1 MGGASRVNAIVT
13 GGSGFLGQHLVAAL
27 EAEGANVYLT
37 NRVGSNL
44 MDPARLCATFKQ
56 VSPIDCV
63 FHLAADCG
71 GIEYNANADGDEL
84 FHTNAVMGLNVLHA
98 AYNANAK
105 RVLCVGTVCSYPV
118 RPEIPFH
125 PRELFAGQPE
135 PTNSGYGYAKRVVIQ
150 AQKAY
155 PDMLCLNPI
164 LANLYGPGDRF
175 HLERA
180 HVIPAIILKVHEA
193 MKRGA
198 LTVTLMGRPDATR
211 DFLYVDDA
219 VDALVAVAANR
230 ETSNPINIG
239 TGIETSIGEAA
250 AVIADEM
257 GYTGEFIYS
266 GELCGQPRRV
276 LDVIEARDK
285 LNWTAQTTLAQGIK
299 RTVAWARE
307 NVLTRRVA
315 V

>member
-1 MGGASRVNAIVT
+1 MNAIVT

-71 GIEYNANADGDEL
+71 GIAYNANADGDEL

-98 AYNANAK
+98 AYTARAK
-105 RVLCVGTVCSYPV
+105 RVVCVGTVCSYPAT
-118 RPEIPFH
+118 PHHIPFH
-125 PRELFAGQPE
+125 EVELFAGQPE
-135 PTNSGYGYAKRVVIQ
+135 PTNAAYGYAKRLTILAQ
-150 AQKAY
+150 AAY

-164 LANLYGPGDRF
+164 LANLYGPGDSF
-175 HLERA
+175 TIERA
-180 HVIPAIILKVHEA
+180 HVIPAIILKIHA
-193 MKRGA
+193 TMMRRGGCQCV
-198 LTVTLMGRPDATR
+198 LLGHPEVTR

-230 ETSNPINIG
+230 ETAMPINIG
-239 TGIETSIGEAA
+239 TGIETSIGDVAEL
-250 AVIADEM
+250 IAREM
-257 GYTGEFIYS
+257 GYDGALAFN
-266 GELCGQPRRV
+266 GELPGQQRRV
-276 LDVIEARDK
+276 LDVTRARDK

-299 RTVAWARE
+299 QTVAWARE
-307 NVLTRRVA
+307 NVLTRGAPV
-315 V
+315 